1 VRATDRVLLPAV
13 AHELGNLLA
22 ATRLSAHLLPH
33 EADAAARARSA
44 LQLEELA
51 AEAGELAALLRPLA
65 GERRGRVVELDA
77 GRALAAARDALGAQ
91 AGAARLA
98 LRAPA
103 RPLPRAR
110 VDPDA
115 LHHALATLA
124 RAALAAS
131 APAGAVV
138 LSIGARAGRVVIEIA
153 DPAPLARGP
162 VLRGRA
168 LRARLAD
175 AVLRRSGGRVDV
187 RSTRAGT
194 RVRVSLPSA
203 PKPPGGPRRRR
214 PTRRRAPTRA
224 AGAGPRSAR
233 PRRARAARSR

>member
-77 GRALAAARDALGAQ
+77 GRALAAARDALAQ
-91 AGAARLA
+91 AGAARIA

-214 PTRRRAPTRA
+214 PTPRRAPTRA